1 MVILSTDSFGFSR
14 RKMKRLLITT
24 IAAVV
29 LVGCAS
35 YREAYFND
43 MWNNSGGRETNEYEY
58 QPGEFRWAAPDDDW
72 DGSWPEER
80 D

>member
-1 MVILSTDSFGFSR
+1 
-14 RKMKRLLITT
+14 MKHLPLTT
-24 IAAVV
+24 IVAVL
-29 LVGCAS
+29 LVGCAG

-43 MWNNSGGRETNEYEY
+43 MWNKSSGREANEYE
-58 QPGEFRWAAPDDDW
+58 QEGFRWAAPDDDW

>member
-1 MVILSTDSFGFSR
+1 
-14 RKMKRLLITT
+14 MKHLLLTT
-24 IAAVV
+24 IAAVL

-43 MWNNSGGRETNEYEY
+43 MWNKSSGREANEYE
-58 QPGEFRWAAPDDDW
+58 QEGFRWAAPDDDW

>member
-1 MVILSTDSFGFSR
+1 
-14 RKMKRLLITT
+14 MKHLLLTT

-29 LVGCAS
+29 LVGCTS

-43 MWNNSGGRETNEYEY
+43 MWNKSSGREANEYE
-58 QPGEFRWAAPDDDW
+58 QEGFRWAAPDDDW

>member
-1 MVILSTDSFGFSR
+1 
-14 RKMKRLLITT
+14 MKHLLFTT
-24 IAAVV
+24 IAAVL

-43 MWNNSGGRETNEYEY
+43 MWNKSGGRETNEYEPDAY
-58 QPGEFRWAAPDDDW
+58 PWAAPDDDW
-72 DGSWPEER
+72 DGSWPEDR

>member
-1 MVILSTDSFGFSR
+1 
-14 RKMKRLLITT
+14 MKHLLLTTITT
-24 IAAVV
+24 VV

-43 MWNNSGGRETNEYEY
+43 MWNKSSGREANEYE
-58 QPGEFRWAAPDDDW
+58 PEGFRWAAPDDDW